1 MVFEKIQ
8 NDCVIEFMEDDST
21 DEYESFKLNPLYNPD
36 LIDYFQKYYLPYIFI
51 WGAYAFRNMDPDY
64 SITKIDQGCIE
75 KYFGTMKR
83 IRGHLPIVP
92 ARHVLHSL
100 RTVLANNA
108 MLTTKSKKGK
118 RKVNSK

>member
-1 MVFEKIQ
+1 MVFEKIH
-8 NDCVIEFMEDDST
+8 NDCVFEFMEDDST

-36 LIDYFQKYYLPYIFI
+36 LIDYFQKYTYIFI

-75 KYFGTMKR
+75 KYFGTLKR

-92 ARHVLHSL
+92 ARHVLHTL

-118 RKVNSK
+118 RKENSK